1 MAKRPLK
8 ILGLTQGQNIE
19 LLDKLLK
26 AMIRE
31 DKLEVEKAAV
41 LVSYAAHFQ
50 SSPVRDAPFREP
62 NSSRNGKS

>member
-41 LVSYAAHFQ
+41 LVSYAATFSHH
-50 SSPVRDAPFREP
+50 PPGMPPFRVP

>member
-1 MAKRPLK
+1 MAKRSLK

-41 LVSYAAHFQ
+41 LVS
-50 SSPVRDAPFREP
+50 
-62 NSSRNGKS
+62 